1 MPRNDL
7 YATITQKI
15 IEQLEDGTPPWRR
28 PWAVQGTGLPS
39 NASTG
44 KHYRGI
50 NILLLWLAAENN
62 GWDSSLFGT
71 FRQWKE
77 LGGHVNRGEKGTRI
91 VFWNVQSKTVI
102 DDQTGEEKEERFP
115 FARAYTVFNLE
126 QCGGD
131 ALDRFRARLPESTF
145 VDYEPAEKLIEA
157 TGADIRFGGGRAFYD
172 RLGDHIKVP
181 RKETFESAAGYYS
194 TVLHELTHW
203 TGHPTRLN
211 RLEKLVRFADSSYAM
226 EELVAEMGASF
237 LTAALGVPYL
247 PDEDQSAA
255 YIGNW
260 LKVLKNDS
268 KAIFTASTAA
278 SAAADFVM
286 SFAGVEAGEEVA
298 VG

>member
-1 MPRNDL
+1 MPRNL
-7 YATITQKI
+7 YTEITNRI
-15 IEQLEDGTPPWRR
+15 IQQLENGIPPWRR
-28 PWAVQGTGLPS
+28 PWTVQGTGLPS

-50 NILLLWLAAENN
+50 NILLLWLAADAN
-62 GWDSSLFGT
+62 GWDSGLFGT

-115 FARAYTVFNLE
+115 FARAYTVFNLD
-126 QCGGD
+126 QCGGTT
-131 ALDRFRARLPESTF
+131 LDRFRAPLPESTF
-145 VDYEPAEKLIEA
+145 VDFEPAEKLIEA
-157 TGADIRFGGGRAFYD
+157 TGADIRFGGPRAAYD
-172 RLGDHIKVP
+172 RLGDYIRVP
-181 RKETFESAAGYYS
+181 HKEAFESTAGYYS

-203 TGHPTRLN
+203 TGHPTRLK
-211 RLEKLVRFADSSYAM
+211 RLEKLVRFGDEAYAM
-226 EELVAEMGASF
+226 EELVAALAASF
-237 LTAALGVPYL
+237 LTAALGIPHVA
-247 PDEDQSAA
+247 DEDQSAA

-260 LKVLKNDS
+260 LKVLKNDA

-278 SAAADFVM
+278 SAAADYVM
-286 SFAGVEAGEEVA
+286 SFAGVEAGEEVV